1 MTNSKTLFKD
11 FMESLT
17 LQESFSELESIAYL
31 VFEKIFGLNKT
42 EILAEKT
49 IANDALKDRLMAII
63 TRLNDHE
70 PVQYILGEAHFLGRA
85 FLVNKSVLI
94 PRPETEELV
103 RFVID
108 HTNSKNQISKIA
120 DIGTGSGCIAI
131 SLALALPSA
140 QIFATD
146 ISNDAL
152 DLASKNA
159 SSLDANV
166 KFMLHDISRNPLP
179 FSLDVIVS
187 NPPYIAGHE
196 RHDMQKNVVNYEP
209 EIALFVSDDN
219 PFIFYEKLLH
229 RAKESLLPQGLLA
242 VEINERFGKEV
253 ARLFIA
259 DGFQSVEV
267 INDLFGKNRIVK
279 GILSS

>member
-1 MTNSKTLFKD
+1 
-11 FMESLT
+11 MESLT

-166 KFMLHDISRNPLP
+166 KFMLHDILQNPLP

-187 NPPYIAGHE
+187 NPPYITRHE

>member
-1 MTNSKTLFKD
+1 
-11 FMESLT
+11 MESLT
-17 LQESFSELESIAYL
+17 LHESYAELESVAYL
-31 VFEKIFGLNKT
+31 VFEKIFGLDKT
-42 EILAEKT
+42 AILAEKGV
-49 IANDALKDRLMAII
+49 ANDAADRLMVISR
-63 TRLNDHE
+63 RLNDHE
-70 PVQYILGEAHFLGRA
+70 PVQYILGEAHFLGRT
-85 FLVNKSVLI
+85 FLVNESVLI

-108 HTNSKNQISKIA
+108 HTKSKNQVSKIV

-131 SLALALPSA
+131 SLTLALPSSKL
-140 QIFATD
+140 FATD
-146 ISNDAL
+146 ISIDAL
-152 DLASKNA
+152 NLASKNA
-159 SSLDANV
+159 SSLGANV
-166 KFMLHDISRNPLP
+166 EFVLHDILQTRLP

-187 NPPYIAGHE
+187 NPPYIARHE
-196 RHDMQKNVVNYEP
+196 RDGMPKNVVNYEP
-209 EIALFVSDDN
+209 DVALFVSDDN

-229 RAKESLLPQGLLA
+229 RAKESLLPHGLLS

-259 DGFQSVEV
+259 EGFQSVEV